1 MYLLIRRQW
10 YSVFI
15 KINKNI
21 LLNFRN
27 LVLFK
32 NSKSLHTDQHSAS
45 SELQMLGLHDCHF
58 SPCVTQHRKPK
69 SWCSPTPSELL
80 QLLCDPAEDK
90 EVGWG
95 IYGDQ
100 LLSVNTFYSVGNS
113 YTMLCHTHSGMHR
126 TQDTGELPFVVGV
139 VQANAAEVISFLRE
153 LRSLVKV
160 KVRLH
165 KNLAVVPQALGTAVS
180 SLCQDSMFPHQTSAE
195 GQSTWAQLWCMEGL
209 LGT

>member
-1 MYLLIRRQW
+1 MVSTLAFTIVTSLLVSHSIENPSPDAPRPLLNYYG
-10 YSVFI
+10 YSV
-15 KINKNI
+15 
-21 LLNFRN
+21 
-27 LVLFK
+27 
-32 NSKSLHTDQHSAS
+32 TS
-45 SELQMLGLHDCHF
+45 S
-58 SPCVTQHRKPK
+58 
-69 SWCSPTPSELL
+69 
-80 QLLCDPAEDK
+80 PAEDK

-139 VQANAAEVISFLRE
+139 VQAYAAEVISFLRE

-165 KNLAVVPQALGTAVS
+165 KHLAVVPQALGTAVS
-180 SLCQDSMFPHQTSAE
+180 SLCQDSTFPHQTSAE
-195 GQSTWAQLWCMEGL
+195 GQST
-209 LGT
+209 